1 MMKKGW
7 LVLFINCILVI
18 TFCFSKSGNA
28 QLVNEQVQ
36 PLSYDTILVS
46 MTVVDGDTMPI
57 RYLNM
62 VNVRE
67 YLDPQREAELR
78 QLRYNVMK
86 VYPYALMAADVLQR
100 VDDRLSVMSKKRDKK
115 QYIKETQKALSDQFK
130 DELKSLTMTQGKIL
144 VKLINRETG
153 RDTYDVIKQLKGGLN
168 ARMYQT
174 TAFFFSNNL
183 KAAYDP
189 FGEDEDIEMIL
200 EDIEPYFKKQ
210 RRKIELPKK

>member
-1 MMKKGW
+1 MKKKGW
-7 LVLFINCILVI
+7 WILFINSIFI
-18 TFCFSKSGNA
+18 AAFCFSVKSNA
-28 QLVNEQVQ
+28 QLINQEVQ

-46 MTVVDGDTMPI
+46 MTVIDGDTMPI

-62 VNVRE
+62 VNVKE
-67 YLDPQREAELR
+67 YLDPEREAELR

-86 VYPYALMAADVLQR
+86 VYPYALMAADVLQQ
-100 VDDRLSVMSKKRDKK
+100 VDDKLAAMSKKRDKR

-200 EDIEPYFKKQ
+200 EDIEPYFKEQ
-210 RRKIELPKK
+210 RRKINLPKK